1 MPIPKPKQLFWLS
14 ILCLIASSTLKG
26 QQKDLY
32 NYQDLSAFY
41 YKKQED
47 SLKKAWTCP
56 DNYKDKAT
64 QKQFKSIWDERTT
77 FFTAAIDDNN
87 YVYDKE
93 VCTYLNEIVAQIQ
106 EGNKDYLP
114 LKPFVVLDRSAS
126 VNAYAI
132 GGNVLAINLGLIS
145 FAKTREEIALTV
157 AHELSHNI
165 LQHPENAMKKR
176 AEWLT
181 SVEYKQSMSQV
192 LESDYGRLSRLR
204 KVYENYSFSRNRHQ
218 RYHEGDADSLAII
231 LLNNSHIAFAPEF
244 FLRMDSADIQYQ
256 QPLQR
261 PLSSYFGT
269 YNIALEET
277 WTKKRSK
284 GLSTRDYDF
293 QTKVGMADSLK
304 THPDCVVRYNN
315 TVARKTGE
323 GTATP
328 IPERISTKVNRML
341 IWNMYCNK
349 DLTPCLYRIMQEKD
363 KGNTD
368 AWYDFMF
375 NNVMMSLYKADKD
388 LHRSSTIDIQRKEY
402 ISKEYYQLQTML
414 EQIPRD
420 KLAEGCKQLQNA
432 PFWSSVTPAEKAM
445 QGFQRSLIL
454 TDNKDAASDQQLAKQ
469 FMESNKT
476 SLYCEYVHPFEKR

>member
-14 ILCLIASSTLKG
+14 FLCLMGSSTLKG

-47 SLKKAWTCP
+47 SLKKAWVCP
-56 DNYKDKAT
+56 DFYKEKAT
-64 QKQFKSIWDERTT
+64 QKQFKAIWEERTS
-77 FFTAAIDDNN
+77 FFTEAISDNN

-93 VCTYLNEIVAQIQ
+93 ICSYLNDVVAQIQ
-106 EGNKDYLP
+106 AANKNYLP
-114 LKPFVVLDRSAS
+114 VKPFVVLDRSAS

-132 GGNVLAINLGLIS
+132 GGNVLAINLGLLS
-145 FAKTREEIALTV
+145 FAKTREEIALTI

-165 LQHPENAMKKR
+165 LEHPENGMKKR
-176 AEWLT
+176 AEWLN
-181 SVEYKQSMSQV
+181 SDEYRKSMSQV
-192 LESDYGRLSRLR
+192 LESDYGRLSRLK
-204 KVYENYSFSRNRHQ
+204 KVYETYSFGRNRHQ

-231 LLNNSHIAFAPEF
+231 LLNNSHISFAPEF
-244 FLRMDSADIQYQ
+244 FLRMDSADVQYRQPLQ
-256 QPLQR
+256 QPLKN
-261 PLSSYFGT
+261 YFGF
-269 YNIALEET
+269 YNIVLEEN

-293 QTKVGMADSLK
+293 HSNISVADSLK

-315 TVARKTGE
+315 TVARKTE
-323 GTATP
+323 NGTATP
-328 IPERISTKVNRML
+328 IPENISKKVNRML
-341 IWNMYCNK
+341 IWNMYCSN
-349 DLTPCLYRIMQEKD
+349 DLTPCLYRILQEKD

-375 NNVMMSLYKADKD
+375 NNVIMSLYKADKD

-402 ISKEYYQLQTML
+402 ISKEYYQLQTLL

-420 KLAEGCKQLQNA
+420 KLAESCQQLQNA
-432 PFWSSVTPAEKAM
+432 PFWGNVTASEMAM
-445 QGFQRSLIL
+445 KGFQKSLVL
-454 TDNKDAASDQQLAKQ
+454 SDKSDAAANQQLAKQ
-469 FMESNKT
+469 FMESNKN
-476 SLYCEYVHPFEKR
+476 SLYCEYVHPFEKK